1 MATFEVIFD
10 NDPKVTTESIYGIT
24 KELAKSG
31 RLKTE
36 NIEALAELMEELANR
51 MKEGEFSEE
60 QEG

>member
-1 MATFEVIFD
+1 MTTLEIIFD
-10 NDPKVTTESIYGIT
+10 SDPKVTTESIYMAT

-36 NIEALAELMEELANR
+36 NIEALAELMTELANR
-51 MKEGEFSEE
+51 MKEGEFSGE

>member
-10 NDPKVTTESIYGIT
+10 SDPKITTESIYGIT

-36 NIEALAELMEELANR
+36 NIEALAELM
-51 MKEGEFSEE
+51 GEFSGE
-60 QEG
+60 QKG